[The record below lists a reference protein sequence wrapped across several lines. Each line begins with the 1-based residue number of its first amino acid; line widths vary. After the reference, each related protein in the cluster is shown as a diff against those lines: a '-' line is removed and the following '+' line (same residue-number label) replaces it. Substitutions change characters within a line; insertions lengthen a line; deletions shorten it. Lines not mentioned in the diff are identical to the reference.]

1 MHQNEQPSCS
11 YQVDIPNSGGGE
23 YCTLKE
29 VQDTTTIRKK
39 ADKPATRQ
47 GAQPSN
53 HKQENN
59 NINLSPRQKVA
70 RSKST
75 PESLARGAEE
85 EPSRQ
90 ANGVTANGFQAGSSS
105 IVIAPGRRSTGHVR
119 AGGRRSLGSLSNREP
134 PAPLCYFAYLGRLT
148 PTSKGSQRGPRR
160 NRLPSAHDIL
170 ADRPVILTSTSIVSP
185 YATNVIC
192 QEFEAFEERERR
204 GDFMDLLDCC
214 TCMCCVKGLFYHCTK
229 DTKDEG
235 SMEVNPCSCE
245 GPMSGCLAR
254 WGVMGLMS
262 VFMPCLLC
270 YLPFEAYFKC
280 NDCMRKMKHRNQH
293 KDAHV
298 PSIKYSPND
307 EPSSLSIDSRRDL
320 PI

>member
-1 MHQNEQPSCS
+1 MYQNDQPSCS
-11 YQVDIPNSGGGE
+11 YQVDIPNSGGGD
-23 YCTLKE
+23 YCTLKQ
-29 VQDTTTIRKK
+29 VQDTKTTGVK
-39 ADKPATRQ
+39 ADKPATRITQQ
-47 GAQPSN
+47 GAQASY

-59 NINLSPRQKVA
+59 NINMSPRQKVA

-75 PESLARGAEE
+75 PESSVRGVEN

-90 ANGVTANGFQAGSSS
+90 ANGCQTGNSS

-119 AGGRRSLGSLSNREP
+119 TGGRRSLGRLSNKEP

-148 PTSKGSQRGPRR
+148 PTAKGSQRGPRR

-235 SMEVNPCSCE
+235 AMEENPCSCE
-245 GPMSGCLAR
+245 GPVSGCLAR

-280 NDCMRKMKHRNQH
+280 DDCVRKMKHRNQH
-293 KDAHV
+293 KQAHV
-298 PSIKYSPND
+298 PSIRYSPHD
-307 EPSSLSIDSRRDL
+307 EPSSISMDSRRDL
-320 PI
+320 AI

>member
-90 ANGVTANGFQAGSSS
+90 ANGVTANGFQAGISS

-148 PTSKGSQRGPRR
+148 PTAKGSQRGPRR

-235 SMEVNPCSCE
+235 SMEENPCSCE
-245 GPMSGCLAR
+245 GPVSGCLAR

-293 KDAHV
+293 KEAHV

-307 EPSSLSIDSRRDL
+307 EPSSMSMDSRRDL
-320 PI
+320 PM